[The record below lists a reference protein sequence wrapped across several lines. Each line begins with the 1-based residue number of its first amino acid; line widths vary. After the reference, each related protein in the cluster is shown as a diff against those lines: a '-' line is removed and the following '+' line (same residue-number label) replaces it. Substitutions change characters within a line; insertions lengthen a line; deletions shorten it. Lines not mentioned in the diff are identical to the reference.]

1 MPAHWLNNNKL
12 HCAILSAIATL
23 SSAAIANE
31 QGLEEVIV
39 TAQKRSQ
46 NLQDVPMAVTAI
58 GREILQDNAV
68 NSVEDLTKLVP
79 SMRFSPG
86 DDPANNSIRVRG
98 VGTDVFSIAVEP
110 NVSVVVDDVPLAR
123 TEMASFEFADLERVE
138 VLRGPQGTLFGK
150 NSTAGLIHVISRDP
164 APEFEAFF
172 RTIYEDRDEFPGHM
186 AKSQFGASG
195 QLTDNLGIRITG
207 FYKESEG
214 HLIDILQNEEVPNSQ
229 THGARAKLR
238 WESDSDFVLRINLEH
253 QRNDGQSTP
262 LVFRSAGEEKASK
275 SQDIPYGDENR
286 TTKTFGGLRAD
297 STNNAISIKMDWD
310 LGDFTLTSIS
320 GWREYNLLR
329 NLEIPELDG
338 DRIDIVYNG
347 GERTVTTF
355 TQELRLTST
364 SDDILEYTV
373 GALWFDNETANKFSR
388 LVEDI
393 PAETVINAVSP
404 APIPPELQQLGLVPG
419 ASISQFGR
427 TDGTASTENLGIFA
441 QGTWHISD
449 RWHLTAGARY
459 ILEKLDADVQR
470 HQYTELDLSGTRI
483 SETRVNIPDASVKDE
498 ASTGTLSLQ
507 YDWAESSRIYS
518 TLSTG
523 YRGGAYDYAN
533 SDLEAAFQNPVSP
546 ETALSFEIGT
556 KSRFWDDRLEL
567 NIALFNTVFK
577 DFQAQIIE
585 VGSQDVANP
594 IQTAQFSLDNAG
606 ELETR
611 GVEIEFKAKPLPSLF
626 ITGSVLY
633 NEAVF
638 NEFVS
643 QCFNGQQ
650 PGEQGGQDVNGDG
663 ECDQQDLAG
672 ATLPNA
678 PEWSVSLTG
687 RYEHALSRDGSTAFV
702 QLHSRWQDDVQY
714 TSAQHPLT
722 IQEAFSVSDIRAGW
736 RSASGQYE
744 LGAYIN
750 NVFAQHYVVSF
761 FPLSADGNRN
771 DVAHTVPVGA
781 DRVIGLSFAYQW

>member
-1 MPAHWLNNNKL
+1 MNKNKL
-12 HCAILSAIATL
+12 HSTIVAALATL
-23 SSAAIANE
+23 PAASMANDAK
-31 QGLEEVIV
+31 LEEVIV

-46 NLQDVPMAVTAI
+46 NLQDVPMAVTAL
-58 GREILQDNAV
+58 GREMLEDNAV

-79 SMRFSPG
+79 SMRFTPG

-164 APEFEAFF
+164 APEFEAFV
-172 RTIYEDRDEFPGHM
+172 RATYEDRDEFPGHM
-186 AKSQFGASG
+186 AKTQFGASG
-195 QLTDNLGIRITG
+195 QLTDNLGMRVTG

-214 HLIDILQNEEVPNSQ
+214 HLIDILQNEELPNHE
-229 THGARAKLR
+229 TYGARTKIR
-238 WESDSDFVLRINLEH
+238 WDSGENFVLRLNIEH

-262 LVFRSAGEEKASK
+262 LVFRSASEEKANK

-286 TTKTFGGLRAD
+286 TTKTYGGQRAD
-297 STNNAISIKMDWD
+297 STNNALSIKMDWD
-310 LGDFTLTSIS
+310 LGRFTLTSIT

-338 DRIDIVYNG
+338 DRTNIVYNG
-347 GERTVTTF
+347 GERTVTTY
-355 TQELRLTST
+355 TQEFRLTSESNET
-364 SDDILEYTV
+364 LEYTV
-373 GALWFDNETANKFSR
+373 GALWFVNETDNKFSR
-388 LVEDI
+388 MVEDI
-393 PAETVINAVSP
+393 PTETVINAIGP
-404 APIPPELQQLGLVPG
+404 ANIPPQLQQLGLVPG
-419 ASISQFGR
+419 ASFNQYSR
-427 TDGTASTENLGIFA
+427 TDGVAGTENLGIYA
-441 QGTWHISD
+441 QGTWHITD

-459 ILEKLDADVQR
+459 IMEELDASVIRD
-470 HQYTELDLSGTRI
+470 QYTELDLSGARI
-483 SETRVNIPDASVKDE
+483 SETSVNIPDAGVTDE
-498 ASTGTLSLQ
+498 ATTGTLSLQ
-507 YDWAESSRIYS
+507 YDWNDSSRIY
-518 TLSTG
+518 TTISTG
-523 YRGGAYDYAN
+523 YRGGAFDFAN
-533 SDLEAAFQNPVSP
+533 SDLDAAFENPVSP

-577 DFQAQIIE
+577 DFQAQVIE
-585 VGSQDVANP
+585 VGENDVANP
-594 IQTAQFSLDNAG
+594 VQTAQFSLDNAG
-606 ELETR
+606 ELETQ

-633 NEAVF
+633 NKAVF

-650 PGEQGGQDVNGDG
+650 PGEEGGQDVNGDG

-687 RYEHALSRDGSTAFV
+687 RYEFPLSDDGSQAYLQV
-702 QLHSRWQDDVQY
+702 HSRWQDDVQF

-722 IQEAFSVSDIRAGW
+722 IQEAYSVSDIRAGW
-736 RSASGQYE
+736 RSATGRYE
-744 LGAYIN
+744 VGAYVN
-750 NVFAQHYVVSF
+750 NIFAQHYVVAF
-761 FPLSADGNRN
+761 FPLSVDGNRN

-781 DRVIGLSFAYQW
+781 DRVMGLSFAYQW